1 MHVMDQIKTDTN
13 KEKEKQQNP
22 FNVQYIF
29 WPIWAGG
36 SMEVVDMVFIPKI
49 SATVQCS
56 VSWKRWFDSG
66 SGSDKSVES
75 PQGLEG
81 CGTMKACPGCIQG
94 KRWMA
99 TQVHRSFFFQI
110 WFLALVRLFFINC
123 KQLQSIAVMATQ
135 WTCWFKRT
143 LMDNSCW
150 SRIILR

>member
-13 KEKEKQQNP
+13 KEKEKQQDP

-66 SGSDKSVES
+66 SGSDKYVES
-75 PQGLEG
+75 PQALEG

-99 TQVHRSFFFQI
+99 AAQVHRSFFSDLI
-110 WFLALVRLFFINC
+110 PRLRPFI
-123 KQLQSIAVMATQ
+123 
-135 WTCWFKRT
+135 FH
-143 LMDNSCW
+143 
-150 SRIILR
+150 